1 MITRQ
6 LGIKMSGNAI
16 KKLKEPEVHQMF
28 DSNQGFMAALQIRT
42 IKDLSNSIK
51 EIERQA
57 LSQVKMKKAFEIL
70 KTIPGVGNILALTIM
85 LEVGEIKRFAKVG
98 CYSSYCRCDP
108 L

>member
-1 MITRQ
+1 
-6 LGIKMSGNAI
+6 
-16 KKLKEPEVHQMF
+16 
-28 DSNQGFMAALQIRT
+28 
-42 IKDLSNSIK
+42 
-51 EIERQA
+51 
-57 LSQVKMKKAFEIL
+57 MKKAFEML